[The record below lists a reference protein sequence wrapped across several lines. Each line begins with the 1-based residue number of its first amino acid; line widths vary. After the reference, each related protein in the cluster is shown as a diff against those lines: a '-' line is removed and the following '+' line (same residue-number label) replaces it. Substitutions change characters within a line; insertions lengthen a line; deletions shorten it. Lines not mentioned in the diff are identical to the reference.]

1 MAIIYVN
8 MIRTFNDKLI
18 KIDSTKYNKESDYY
32 KNLWL
37 LKYNITEF
45 IETPKCVKNKLKS
58 LIGKKKIL
66 WVYSNG

>member
-1 MAIIYVN
+1 MVIIYVN

-45 IETPKCVKNKLKS
+45 KETPKCVKNKLKS

-66 WVYSNG
+66 

>member
-66 WVYSNG
+66 